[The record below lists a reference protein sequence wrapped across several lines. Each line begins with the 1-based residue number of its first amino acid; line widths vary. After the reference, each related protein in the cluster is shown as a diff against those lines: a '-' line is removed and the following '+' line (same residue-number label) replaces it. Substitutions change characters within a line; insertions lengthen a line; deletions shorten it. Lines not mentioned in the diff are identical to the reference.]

1 MEADQPAEPRRR
13 RRALVGLPKGIDYTQ
28 EVPTSTRDPLAAAA
42 AAAAA
47 RRASLER
54 QKPSRR
60 GFSLA
65 LPTASEPIASVHE
78 AAAAVS
84 SCTHSDNSRL
94 VLPPE
99 PFCVLG
105 IETSC
110 DDTAAAVVRSDG
122 TILAEHVVRQDEIH
136 AAHGGVVPGLARDAH
151 RAAIDRVIEWV
162 LRRAFHVGE
171 SDDPMAVAAP
181 HLAAVATTMG
191 PGLEI
196 CLRVGFHAAR
206 QTVERLRALQPASS
220 SRLPLFLSMHH
231 LEAHCLVA
239 RRIPPHELHFRF
251 WCCWRAA
258 VIVCCWWRVISARP
272 PARPRVGR
280 RWRPGAGAA
289 GARGQSTRVQLL
301 GAAAATT
308 RLQLFLRR
316 AEDGGALGDRKV
328 PPPRR
333 RHRRSAAAGAVE
345 PAGGCGHR
353 RQFPVRGGE
362 ASGGAAIAGA
372 AMVSGAR
379 TQCAQ
384 RGGGGRRRSQ
394 RHRARAVAS
403 GGAPGGMDTKMP
415 AAGRQHARRGE
426 RAVSAATTVHRQW
439 CHGGLGR
446 RRARATLWR
455 YRRRARYGGHRGGR
469 AVAHG
474 CSRRHERRE
483 RGGAEEIGRWREM
496 QASIRE
502 TYGALLETEGTSR
515 LQPVRAACKGTAARP
530 LDSAAFRAPID
541 SPALSIA
548 PSPRVRLFANVRERH
563 VSGASRRPAVPD
575 GRRTRA
581 RWLHGIATAEER
593 GCGLRKRRLQRK
605 V

>member
-1 MEADQPAEPRRR
+1 MKAARPLQNALAASPASPCFLAGYTLALPVRNWFTRAGAQALPRHRFRTRLHRRGSCTTAMEADQPAEPRRR

-42 AAAAA
+42 AA
-47 RRASLER
+47 RRVSLER

-239 RRIPPHELHFRF
+239 RRIPPHEPPFPFLVLLASGGHCMLLLARDLGQYSILGGTLDDSIGEAYDKTARLLGLEWGGGGGPALERLAREGNPHAFSFSVPLRQRRDCNF
-251 WCCWRAA
+251 SFAGLKTAVRLAIEKCRRRAA
-258 VIVCCWWRVISARP
+258 DIDEAQP
-272 PARPRVGR
+272 L
-280 RWRPGAGAA
+280 
-289 GARGQSTRVQLL
+289 VQLNRQ
-301 GAAAATT
+301 AAADIAASFQYVAVKHLEERLSLALQWCQAHEPNVRSVVVAGGVAANATVRERLRAVARQAGWT
-308 RLQLFLRR
+308 RRCPQPDGSMRDEESVLF
-316 AEDGGALGDRKV
+316 
-328 PPPRR
+328 PPPRLCTDNGVMVAWAGVERVR
-333 RHRRSAAAGAVE
+333 RCGDIVGEPDMEDIEVAARWPMGARVDMS
-345 PAGGCGHR
+345 
-353 RQFPVRGGE
+353 GE
-362 ASGGAAIAGA
+362 NGAA
-372 AMVSGAR
+372 
-379 TQCAQ
+379 Q
-384 RGGGGRRRSQ
+384 
-394 RHRARAVAS
+394 
-403 GGAPGGMDTKMP
+403 
-415 AAGRQHARRGE
+415 
-426 RAVSAATTVHRQW
+426 
-439 CHGGLGR
+439 
-446 RRARATLWR
+446 
-455 YRRRARYGGHRGGR
+455 
-469 AVAHG
+469 
-474 CSRRHERRE
+474 
-483 RGGAEEIGRWREM
+483 
-496 QASIRE
+496 
-502 TYGALLETEGTSR
+502 
-515 LQPVRAACKGTAARP
+515 
-530 LDSAAFRAPID
+530 
-541 SPALSIA
+541 
-548 PSPRVRLFANVRERH
+548 
-563 VSGASRRPAVPD
+563 
-575 GRRTRA
+575 
-581 RWLHGIATAEER
+581 
-593 GCGLRKRRLQRK
+593 KR
-605 V
+605 